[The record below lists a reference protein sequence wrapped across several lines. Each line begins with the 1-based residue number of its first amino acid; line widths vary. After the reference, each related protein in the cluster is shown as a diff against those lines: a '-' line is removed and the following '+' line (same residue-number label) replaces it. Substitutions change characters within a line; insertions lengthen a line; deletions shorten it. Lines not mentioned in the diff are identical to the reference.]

1 MPQPHEFGFIQDE
14 EDWEEEEMD
23 LSGWMSRS
31 PPDNG
36 FGSYQEP
43 PMLEEPPVR
52 ARATPRSNA
61 HTSAQFTPPMQG
73 IAGTPGFI
81 SKESAFNP
89 FWVSDAAYF
98 PKATLGLKV
107 TGFSALVTGLTFY
120 VVGRNAHKRA
130 EAQVNETHGRTYGPL
145 EFAAPI
151 AKKLAMA
158 GLMGYIHPVI
168 GMNHGL
174 LKNQTGTGW
183 SVGKYM
189 GHGLLLIGGV
199 AILRR
204 V

>member
-36 FGSYQEP
+36 FGSY
-43 PMLEEPPVR
+43 EEPPIIEQEPTVR

-61 HTSAQFTPPMQG
+61 HASAQFTPPMQG

-81 SKESAFNP
+81 SKESVFNP
-89 FWVSDAAYF
+89 LWVDDGGLA
-98 PKATLGLKV
+98 PKFTLGLKF

-120 VVGRNAHKRA
+120 AVGRNAHRRA
-130 EAQVNETHGRTYGPL
+130 QNQVNETL

-199 AILRR
+199 WALRR

>member
-52 ARATPRSNA
+52 ARATPRSNT

-89 FWVSDAAYF
+89 FWVNDAAYF
-98 PKATLGLKV
+98 PRV
-107 TGFSALVTGLTFY
+107 TGGVKLGGFSTLVVSSILLGA
-120 VVGRNAHKRA
+120 GRVA
-130 EAQVNETHGRTYGPL
+130 HGRASKQTQDML
-145 EFAAPI
+145 EFNSPWATKAAI
-151 AKKLAMA
+151 I
-158 GLMGYIHPVI
+158 GLMGYMHPTI
-168 GMNHGL
+168 GVKHGL
-174 LKNQTGTGW
+174 LKSMEGTAW
-183 SVGKYM
+183 TAGKVALHA
-189 GHGLLLIGGV
+189 GLLIGGV